1 MKLSLTYLLL
11 ILFSI
16 NLVAQDEVKQS
27 FLNKT
32 IQRSISIE
40 FPAAVSFSFADKIN
54 KNLTFGVRIQ
64 IGFGMRYMLTD
75 PSFYYDCGQCE
86 QPVWQKVRAITNGFF
101 DIAKLQLFYR
111 AAISKHFY
119 FDVGPYGSVGIMG
132 FDWWGGGY
140 SLGFEASAYYTV
152 GKLHLGF
159 RMQAGW
165 QFISSSRVDNNN
177 YFAVFV
183 TPFVIGFNF

>member
-1 MKLSLTYLLL
+1 MKLSFTTLLL
-11 ILFSI
+11 ILFTI
-16 NLVAQDEVKQS
+16 TLIAQDEVKQS

-32 IQRSISIE
+32 NQHSISIE
-40 FPAAVSFSFADKIN
+40 FATVSYSYANKIN
-54 KNLTFGVRIQ
+54 KNLTLGARVQ

-86 QPVWQKVRAITNGFF
+86 QPIWRKVRAITNGFL

-132 FDWWGGGY
+132 FEWWGDGY
-140 SLGFEASAYYTV
+140 SLGLEASAYYTV
-152 GKLHLGF
+152 GKLHLGL

-165 QFISSSRVDNNN
+165 QFISLSRVDNNN

-183 TPFVIGFNF
+183 TPLVFGFNF

>member
-1 MKLSLTYLLL
+1 MKFSFTTLLL
-11 ILFSI
+11 ILFTI
-16 NLVAQDEVKQS
+16 VLTAQDEVKQS

-32 IQRSISIE
+32 DQNSISFE
-40 FPAAVSFSFADKIN
+40 FAAVSYSYANKIS
-54 KNLTFGVRIQ
+54 KNLTFGLRVQ
-64 IGFGMRYMLTD
+64 IGFGMRFMLTN

-86 QPVWQKVRAITNGFF
+86 QPVWEKVRASSFGFF

-119 FDVGPYGSVGIMG
+119 FDVGPYYSVGIMG
-132 FDWWGGGY
+132 SEEIRSGY
-140 SLGFEASAYYTV
+140 SRGFEASAYYTV

-183 TPFVIGFNF
+183 TPFVFGFNF

>member
-1 MKLSLTYLLL
+1 MKLSFVTLFL
-11 ILFSI
+11 ILFTI
-16 NLVAQDEVKQS
+16 TLAAQDEVKQS

-32 IQRSISIE
+32 NQRGISIE
-40 FPAAVSFSFADKIN
+40 FAAVSYSYAYKIN
-54 KNLTFGVRIQ
+54 KNITLGARVQ

-86 QPVWQKVRAITNGFF
+86 QPVWQKVRAITNSFL

-132 FDWWGGGY
+132 FEWWGDGY
-140 SLGFEASAYYTV
+140 SLGLEASAYYTI
-152 GKLHLGF
+152 GKLHLGL

-165 QFISSSRVDNNN
+165 QFISLSRVDNNN

-183 TPFVIGFNF
+183 TPLVFGFNF

>member
-1 MKLSLTYLLL
+1 MKLSFTYILL

-16 NLVAQDEVKQS
+16 NLTAQDKVKQS

-32 IQRSISIE
+32 TQQNISFE
-40 FPAAVSFSFADKIN
+40 FAVAVSYSYANKIN
-54 KNLTFGVRIQ
+54 KNLTLGARIQ
-64 IGFGMRYMLTD
+64 IGIGMRYMLTD
-75 PSFYYDCGQCE
+75 PSYYFDCDQCE
-86 QPVWQKVRAITNGFF
+86 QPEWQKVRASPPGFL

-119 FDVGPYGSVGIMG
+119 FDVGPYGSVGILNNEK
-132 FDWWGGGY
+132 GY
-140 SLGFEASAYYTV
+140 ALGLEGSAYYTV

-159 RMQAGW
+159 RMQTGW
-165 QFISSSRVDNNN
+165 QYILSVRVDNNN

-183 TPFVIGFNF
+183 TPLVIGFNF

>member
-1 MKLSLTYLLL
+1 MKLSFTYLLL
-11 ILFSI
+11 ILFNI
-16 NLVAQDEVKQS
+16 TLVAQEEVKQS

-32 IQRSISIE
+32 DQPSISFE
-40 FPAAVSFSFADKIN
+40 FAAVSFSYADKIN
-54 KNLTFGVRIQ
+54 KNLTLGARVQ

-75 PSFYYDCGQCE
+75 PSFYFDCGQCE
-86 QPVWQKVRAITNGFF
+86 QPYWQKVRASTNGFL
-101 DIAKLQLFYR
+101 DLVKLQLFYR

-132 FDWWGGGY
+132 FDSGSGY
-140 SLGFEASAYYTV
+140 SLGLESSAYYTV
-152 GKLHLGF
+152 GRLHLGL

-165 QFISSSRVDNNN
+165 QYILSNKVDNNN

-183 TPFVIGFNF
+183 TPLVFGVNF

>member
-1 MKLSLTYLLL
+1 MKLSFTTLLL
-11 ILFSI
+11 ILFTI
-16 NLVAQDEVKQS
+16 VLTAQDEVKQS

-32 IQRSISIE
+32 TQGSISIE

-54 KNLTFGVRIQ
+54 KNFTLGARVQ

-86 QPVWQKVRAITNGFF
+86 EPVWQKVRAITNGFF